1 MLKSLKTKLAIA
13 GASIAAST
21 SAFATDHT
29 GAINAA
35 VADGTGNYT
44 AVVLG
49 LIAIA
54 AVGFGLG
61 LIYNKLKN

>member
-1 MLKSLKTKLAIA
+1 MLKSLKTKLAVP
-13 GASIAAST
+13 SAAVLSSG

-29 GAINAA
+29 AAINAA